1 MTKAKGIKKI
11 KAIKG
16 DKSIEQLNIE
26 TTPPVVNTTYQV
38 FISPD
43 KNEKL
48 TGISKLTIGDKVK
61 DFKSLTS
68 VDLDINLLNIS
79 DLVKKLFI
87 QVMNGYDLVNT
98 RLCYHNAS
106 YGPCFGLAVAQ
117 DVYKCMFTHHK
128 GNGVNALVVNQC
140 NSYLYLTVSTE
151 LKKQDVTIS
160 QGRGGKANW
169 GIININDANIDGIIK
184 SMVNIGILKARV
196 VGKQD

>member
-1 MTKAKGIKKI
+1 MTKAKGIKKV

-26 TTPPVVNTTYQV
+26 TPPPVVNTTYPI

-48 TGISKLTIGDKVK
+48 TGTSKLTIGDKVK

-68 VDLDINLLNIS
+68 IDLDINLLNVS

-87 QVMNGYDLVNT
+87 QVMNGYELVNT
-98 RLCYHNAS
+98 RLTFHNAS
-106 YGPCFGLAVAQ
+106 YGPCFGFTVAQ
-117 DVYKCMFTHHK
+117 DVYKCMFAHHK
-128 GNGVNALVVNQC
+128 GNGINALVVNQC
-140 NSYLYLTVSTE
+140 NLYLYVTASE
-151 LKKQDVTIS
+151 ALKKQDVTIS

-169 GIININDANIDGIIK
+169 GIVNINESNIDGIIA
-184 SMVNIGILKARV
+184 SMLAIGIIKAKV
-196 VGKQD
+196 IEKQD